1 MRLSVFFKKER
12 SLKNRRHDR
21 ASTTLS
27 EYSPG
32 WWYDILSQL
41 LNFFLF
47 LFSVWFSN
55 LKLFYFFPE
64 DPKVLLFPWHVLFPK
79 WISLRLCL
87 RSRHFTRKVDRRAR
101 ARGCQDRLRC
111 LAPWDR
117 LGRGSAQAVRKKGH
131 RAGSRR
137 GQSDRCDLGR
147 PARGLARASG
157 AA

>member
-47 LFSVWFSN
+47 LFWFSN
-55 LKLFYFFPE
+55 LKLFYFFPKIRKCCFFRGTCFSQSGYLCGFAFGPATSPAKLIPSQKPGRIVVE
-64 DPKVLLFPWHVLFPK
+64 ITYGHHYKTG
-79 WISLRLCL
+79 ILRYSSSNTRRNL
-87 RSRHFTRKVDRRAR
+87 RTS
-101 ARGCQDRLRC
+101 
-111 LAPWDR
+111 P
-117 LGRGSAQAVRKKGH
+117 
-131 RAGSRR
+131 
-137 GQSDRCDLGR
+137 
-147 PARGLARASG
+147 
-157 AA
+157 